1 MNSGYFPN
9 ATTSDFLDDDFKF
22 DVEGFA
28 ADDEQK
34 PSPSTPSKQRK
45 DRRKQVCMAP
55 TTCLICGKATGHRHY
70 NVPSCHA
77 CKAFFRRSLLQAKNY
92 RCASGTKDCQ
102 VWKGARCKSCR
113 LDRCIVTGMDPS
125 AIVTEAV
132 KELDKATL
140 FYVSYRNRLT
150 GGHDKKCV
158 S

>member
-102 VWKGARCKSCR
+102 VWKGTFAAEQFS
-113 LDRCIVTGMDPS
+113 
-125 AIVTEAV
+125 
-132 KELDKATL
+132 
-140 FYVSYRNRLT
+140 
-150 GGHDKKCV
+150 
-158 S
+158 